1 MNCLPDM
8 DAITLHASAVAVDG
22 FGCLIVGR
30 AESGKS
36 TVALQMIAAGADL
49 VSDDLTLVVR
59 TGDVLIIGPPPESA
73 GRVEIRGAGLIRLPT
88 TQAQLALIIDLDR
101 AEASRLPPPRFRH
114 LLGVASPII
123 LGRDRVGLAAIAS
136 LILKNGLEVAT

>member
-1 MNCLPDM
+1 M

-36 TVALQMIAAGADL
+36 TLALQMIAAGADL
-49 VSDDLTLVVR
+49 VSDDLTLVAR